1 MIPALLHQLDQ
12 AKQRTH
18 LPWRSLCGPVPYPS
32 VMRWRRRQRH
42 GQPVCQRPG
51 PKKTGPFN
59 ATEFFSRLRELNP
72 GQSRT
77 AGAGELYAQFAQS
90 LSRRQ
95 FQALVQEQRWDQL
108 HSMKLLT
115 WLRPGTA
122 WSCDATELDGHQII
136 LAQDLAARYRFTPL
150 VLGQL
155 DGLQIA
161 AHLEALFR
169 QHGAPLFLK
178 RDNGSPF
185 NCQPVDAVMARFG
198 VLPLNNPPRC
208 PRYNGA
214 IEKSIRDFK
223 TALMERRQCPASTTT
238 LPANF
243 TLAVE
248 LTAHDLNHRPRR
260 CLQGRT
266 ACAVFHDDAR
276 RLRWNQRERKAIF
289 RLLLHNFGQR
299 IGLLPEEDR
308 HRRHASAWRRTVEH
322 WLRCQNL
329 ILVRQNQ
336 KPEVSTTSPIKWSQ
350 N

>member
-1 MIPALLHQLDQ
+1 MIPALLHQLDS
-12 AKQRTH
+12 AKARTH

-32 VMRWRRRQRH
+32 VMRWRQRRRLN
-42 GQPVCQRPG
+42 QPVCQSPG
-51 PKKTGPFN
+51 PKKTEPFN
-59 ATEFFSRLRELNP
+59 AAQFYPLLRELNP
-72 GQSRT
+72 GPSRT
-77 AGAGELYAQFAQS
+77 PGSGELYAQFAEA

-95 FQALVQEQRWDQL
+95 FQALVREQRQDQL
-108 HSMKLLT
+108 QAMKRIT
-115 WLRPGTA
+115 WLHPGTA
-122 WSCDATELDGHQII
+122 WSCDATEQDNHQII
-136 LAQDLAARYRFTPL
+136 VVQDLAARYRCQPL
-150 VLGQL
+150 VLEQL
-155 DGLQIA
+155 DGAQIA

-185 NCQPVDAVMARFG
+185 NGQAVDDVMARFG
-198 VLPLNNPPRC
+198 VLPLNNPPRF

-223 TALMERRQCPASTTT
+223 AALVERLQRMNSAPAH
-238 LPANF
+238 F

-266 ACAVFHDDAR
+266 ACAVFHDKALR
-276 RLRWNQRERKAIF
+276 RRWNRHERKAIF
-289 RLLLHNFGQR
+289 RLLRQKFGR
-299 IGLLPEEDR
+299 TIGLLPEDDR
-308 HRRHASAWRRTVEH
+308 RRRHAAAWRSSVEH

-329 ILVRQNQ
+329 ISVRQNQ
-336 KPEVSTTSPIKWSQ
+336 KPEVSTTSQKIWSQ